1 MSETVW
7 VFEEIGYGNFAEEGY
22 RIAIFKEKPNLQKL
36 LACFPLYKGQDR
48 LDFPSD
54 TILQKV
60 LSRGGANSVN
70 REKMW
75 LLTEVKLK

>member
-1 MSETVW
+1 MSDTVW
-7 VFEEIGYGNFAEEGY
+7 VFEEIDYGNFAGENY

-36 LACFPLYKGQDR
+36 LACFPLYEGQDR

-54 TILQKV
+54 DILQKV
-60 LSRGGANSVN
+60 LSKGGANSVN
-70 REKMW
+70 RGKIC